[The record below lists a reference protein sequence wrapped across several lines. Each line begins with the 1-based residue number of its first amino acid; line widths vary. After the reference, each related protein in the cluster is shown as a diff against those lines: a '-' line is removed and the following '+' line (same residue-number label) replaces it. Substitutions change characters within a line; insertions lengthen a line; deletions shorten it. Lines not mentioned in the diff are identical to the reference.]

1 VSAGGGRE
9 GLSGFNERLC
19 RVVSLV
25 QRMMDDAHHLAVLT
39 TGSRSFRRVDGE
51 LRLRLRSILS
61 ERVSDLFRLH
71 GYEPSWAF
79 SRESEEYGDYSI
91 IYVYRGEKNY
101 VYEERWVSHPLTE
114 EDVEELGRLGL
125 RRDIEG
131 NALMKSY
138 RKLGRG
144 QGHSLPTAPRPCL
157 RAGVAGWS
165 AETRHP
171 SFFSPTHRA

>member
-1 VSAGGGRE
+1 VAVSAEGGRE

-39 TGSRSFRRVDGE
+39 TDSKSFRRVDRG

-71 GYEPSWAF
+71 GYKPSWAF
-79 SRESEEYGDYSI
+79 SRESEEYGDYNI
-91 IYVYRGEKNY
+91 IYVYRGEKYY
-101 VYEERWVSHPLTE
+101 VYEERWVSHPVTE

-131 NALMKSY
+131 NALEKSY
-138 RKLGRG
+138 RYLRG
-144 QGHSLPTAPRPCL
+144 GDSSRPSPPPRRGSGDQQYRYC
-157 RAGVAGWS
+157 RG
-165 AETRHP
+165 
-171 SFFSPTHRA
+171 